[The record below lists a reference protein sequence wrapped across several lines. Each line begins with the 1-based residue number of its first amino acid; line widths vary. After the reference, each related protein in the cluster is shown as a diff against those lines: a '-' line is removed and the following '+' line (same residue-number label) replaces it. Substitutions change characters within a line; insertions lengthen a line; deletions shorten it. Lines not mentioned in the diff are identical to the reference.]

1 MHGLD
6 SLPDRH
12 RYHEHMRFVLFLITT
27 LAIAGDF
34 TTSLGDAYPYLISAI
49 TTDSAGNT
57 YVVGSRQIAPTVIR
71 NTAAGGTALISS
83 AVTDVFVSKV
93 DPTGK
98 LVFTDTFAG
107 KGVDQGIAI
116 ALDPSGNIYI
126 AGTTTSNDFPLSK
139 ALQAQSGASGSGFI
153 IKLTNDGSTILY
165 STYFGGLAGQT
176 SVNALT
182 TDAAGNLYLTGGT
195 YATDFP
201 VTPGMAS
208 AIQPAYPYEISEV
221 VFVAAISAAGDKILF
236 SGTLGDF
243 NFGFCPANSFSG
255 CPSKTAGTGI
265 ALDGTRNVYFGGNTT
280 GGLHAT
286 PGVPLSNGLGAF
298 VGKIAANGSGVAYLM
313 FVGTAFEFGGA
324 GYTGANLLSSLTADS
339 AGNVYLAGNTGDPNF
354 PATPGA
360 YQTSFAGGPVNEFG
374 TPKNTDGFIAKLRS
388 DGSGFVWATYIGGS
402 GNDAVNAIAVDP
414 AGNVWA
420 SGTTSSPTFPNKQ
433 GWTQGGDFLV
443 ELNAAG
449 SALTYSALYPT
460 GTVDQAVALDASGLL
475 HLAGLNGFVAG
486 VAPAPAP
493 PTGIFAFQNVFGGST
508 SGRIAPAEVI
518 SIYGP
523 NIGPTT
529 AASATPF
536 NGFYPQTFGGVQVQ
550 IDGLNMPLLYVSS
563 SQINA
568 VVPMEVEIGMRAT
581 VRIING
587 TNLSADYPIWIVA
600 SAAQM
605 FPTVLNHDGSVN
617 SQLNPARSN
626 SVVTFYATGWQSSF
640 SGLADGQVATYAQDA
655 CLGGCAAT
663 VQNVPNST
671 VAYGGAAP
679 GIVAGVTQ
687 FNIQLGS
694 TVATGG
700 AAASVTNSTETLN
713 LIIWVTP

>member
-1 MHGLD
+1 
-6 SLPDRH
+6 
-12 RYHEHMRFVLFLITT
+12 MRFIFFLIST

-34 TTSLGDAYPYLISAI
+34 TTSLGDTYPYLISAI
-49 TTDSAGNT
+49 TADSTGNT
-57 YVVGSRQIAPTVIR
+57 YVVGSRQIAAAVIR
-71 NTAAGGTALISS
+71 NTPVGGTALISS

-93 DPTGK
+93 DPTGT

-139 ALQAQSGASGSGFI
+139 ALQAQSGISGSGFI

-182 TDAAGNLYLTGGT
+182 TDASGNLYLTGGT
-195 YATDFP
+195 SATDFP
-201 VTPGMAS
+201 VTPGMPS
-208 AIQPAYPYEISEV
+208 ATPPMYQYASEV
-221 VFVAAISAAGDKILF
+221 VFVAAISAAGDKVLF
-236 SGTLGDF
+236 SETLGDY
-243 NFGFCPANSFSG
+243 NLIGGPG
-255 CPSKTAGTGI
+255 CNAIGCASTTIGKAI
-265 ALDGTRNVYFGGNTT
+265 ALDGSRNVYFAGNTNN
-280 GGLHAT
+280 GLTAT
-286 PGVPLSNGLGAF
+286 AGSAGPRGLGAF
-298 VGKIAANGSGVAYLM
+298 VGKLAPNGSAPLYLTY
-313 FVGTAFEFGGA
+313 VSSAVEFGA
-324 GYTGANLLSSLTADS
+324 VYTGATQVSTLTADS
-339 AGNVYLAGNTGDPNF
+339 AGNVYLAGNTGDPAF
-354 PATPGA
+354 PATSGA
-360 YQTSFAGGPVNEFG
+360 YQTTFAGGPVDQFG
-374 TPKNTDGFIAKLRS
+374 TPKNTDGFVAKLKP

-420 SGTTSSPTFPNKQ
+420 SGATASPTFPNKQ

-443 ELNAAG
+443 ELSATG
-449 SALTYSALYPT
+449 SALSYSALYPT
-460 GTVDQAVALDASGLL
+460 GTIDQAVALDASGLL
-475 HLAGLNGFVAG
+475 HLAGLNGFVSG
-486 VAPAPAP
+486 VAPATAP
-493 PTGIFAFQNVFGGST
+493 PTGIFALQNAFGGNT
-508 SGRIAPAEVI
+508 TARIAPAEVI

-529 AASATPF
+529 AASAAPF

-550 IDGLNMPLLYVSS
+550 INGLNMPLLYVSS
-563 SQINA
+563 NQINA
-568 VVPMEVEIGMRAT
+568 VVPMEVPIGARAT
-581 VRIING
+581 VRVING
-587 TNLSADYPIWIVA
+587 TNLSADYPVSIVA
-600 SAAQM
+600 SAAQQ
-605 FPTVLNHDGSVN
+605 FPTVLNQDGTVN
-617 SQLNPARSN
+617 SQRNPARSN
-626 SVVTFYATGWQSSF
+626 SVVTIYATGWQSSF

-663 VQNVPNST
+663 VQNVPNTT

-687 FNIQLGS
+687 LNIQLGS

-700 AAASVTNSTETLN
+700 AAASVSNSTATLN